1 MEYCASFRECVRLSE
16 GTGLRSHII
25 SKTSQAANKFGPQ
38 SSKKFGKNF
47 NTK

>member
-1 MEYCASFRECVRLSE
+1 VRLSE

-25 SKTSQAANKFGPQ
+25 SKTSQAVKKFGPH

-47 NTK
+47 DTKL